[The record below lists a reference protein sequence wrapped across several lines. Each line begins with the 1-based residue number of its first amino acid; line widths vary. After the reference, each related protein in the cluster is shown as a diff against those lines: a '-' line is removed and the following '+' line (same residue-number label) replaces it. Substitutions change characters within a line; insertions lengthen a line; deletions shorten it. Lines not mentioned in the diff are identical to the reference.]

1 MSDFLFLLGFSAI
14 PLMTA
19 LAYAALTPAMG
30 AALYLR
36 GEILLGIVLPP
47 FGSAVIGLCVLGGL
61 SAENRLLMGLIV
73 AASLFAFLSA
83 PVFRNAHDN
92 GSDRKK
98 EIALAAVFVLGQTV
112 TYLAMHFSTNVHADL
127 SHLLSGEILAVGP
140 VELWTALAMNAA
152 LLGLCYRFRGFLY
165 EYCLDETG
173 LRIRHRSHRRI
184 ETGVPNRRIGGDHF
198 GAGLL
203 RAAAHHGLADP
214 AAPVRHAG
222 GVRHRTVFPDRRCH
236 RHCRDPHRLHLRAGA
251 RLSAGVYHLRGP
263 LSAGRRN
270 PGLCENWSERRPV
283 HAILNEVL
291 QTN

>member
-152 LLGLCYRFRGFLY
+152 LLGLCYRFRGLLY

-184 ETGVPNRRIGGDHF
+184 ETGYRIGASVVITSALVCFGPLLTTAWLILPPLFAMRAASGIEPFFLIGVAIGIAATLIGFICALALDFPPVYIISAAHF
-198 GAGLL
+198 LLGAGILAL
-203 RAAAHHGLADP
+203 AKIKAGGGLAT
-214 AAPVRHAG
+214 R
-222 GVRHRTVFPDRRCH
+222 F
-236 RHCRDPHRLHLRAGA
+236 
-251 RLSAGVYHLRGP
+251 
-263 LSAGRRN
+263 
-270 PGLCENWSERRPV
+270 
-283 HAILNEVL
+283 
-291 QTN
+291 